1 MKNTKDIELMIP
13 FPSEKLKNGGEIGAW
28 MKGWEAGYREALSKL
43 EDKDWDE
50 MWNEMTEYFPNV
62 ENRSLICSQF
72 IKWQMEFIYK
82 KMIQE

>member
-13 FPSEKLKNGGEIGAW
+13 
-28 MKGWEAGYREALSKL
+28 
-43 EDKDWDE
+43 
-50 MWNEMTEYFPNV
+50 YFPNV

-82 KMIQE
+82 KMTQE